1 MNKLVFT
8 YNNQELALTSDGH
21 AVYTTPP
28 ADAKPGRWRTE
39 LGTNRIEVTL
49 PGLGSVN
56 VEVDYTFNARNQLQ
70 LAIPAQDRVL
80 DAAGPEP
87 FAGRIHVDDPQD
99 LTYICVD
106 DDGMDRDF
114 KIAAYGTFHFDSKTD
129 RLLFTPTGEESAT
142 EIRGLVRNR
151 NNVVADISTRPSLTV
166 HDLLQFKAAT
176 ANTLAGKP
184 VVIDAIIEFVGK
196 WDLYEGKLAFVA
208 EYDSTGAKPSTFV
221 AFGGS
226 IKGVDASLV
235 YSDGPD
241 GKILFNIAGKFQ
253 FNQTTG
259 QWDAALGYANNTLSG
274 SLSLNASSKIGVN
287 GKLDLAGKIT
297 LKQKGGGK
305 MAIDLKLAARYEAN
319 GNRIDSWVE
328 YQGGV
333 FELMLAGKVNIG
345 AAGDV
350 DFQVNYA
357 PNKPNE
363 KLTLKLGNWNT
374 DSKLKVTLNA
384 ILSKKGLTVATS
396 SSFRVRWEDG
406 FMVPA

>member
-1 MNKLVFT
+1 
-8 YNNQELALTSDGH
+8 
-21 AVYTTPP
+21 
-28 ADAKPGRWRTE
+28 
-39 LGTNRIEVTL
+39 
-49 PGLGSVN
+49 
-56 VEVDYTFNARNQLQ
+56 
-70 LAIPAQDRVL
+70 
-80 DAAGPEP
+80 
-87 FAGRIHVDDPQD
+87 
-99 LTYICVD
+99 
-106 DDGMDRDF
+106 
-114 KIAAYGTFHFDSKTD
+114 
-129 RLLFTPTGEESAT
+129 
-142 EIRGLVRNR
+142 
-151 NNVVADISTRPSLTV
+151 
-166 HDLLQFKAAT
+166 LLQFKAAT

-184 VVIDAIIEFVGK
+184 VILDAIIEFVGK
-196 WDLYEGKLAFVA
+196 WDLYDGKLAFVA

-241 GKILFNIAGKFQ
+241 GKILFSIAGKFQ

-259 QWDAALGYANNTLSG
+259 QWDAALGYANNTLTG
-274 SLSLNASSKIGVN
+274 SLSLKASSKIGVN
-287 GKLDLAGKIT
+287 GKLDLAGKLT
-297 LKQKGGGK
+297 LKQKSGGK

-319 GNRIDSWVE
+319 GTRIDSWVE